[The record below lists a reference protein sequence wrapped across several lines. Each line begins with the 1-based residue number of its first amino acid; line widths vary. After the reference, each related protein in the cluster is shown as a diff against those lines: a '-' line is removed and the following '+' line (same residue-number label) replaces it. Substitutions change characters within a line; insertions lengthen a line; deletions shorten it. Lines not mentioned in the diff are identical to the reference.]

1 MIEEAFMLVLKF
13 CLNNNAMWLRQV
25 CTTFNIFILNYTSKL
40 NICCSFDTNCWK
52 SLTKLIRMMPNLT
65 CLNLILLDDHLISV
79 LESNLALFFQSILR
93 DLLKLTSLG
102 IKYNST
108 GDINANLL
116 TSDIANLTNLTSLS
130 LKIPVTRHF
139 VPIFVNL
146 PKLKSLTFQ
155 FKNIY
160 EPIKPKKYLFIQL
173 ISSFAQTLANS
184 NMTLEKLDLSHNRLK
199 DSEIQLLVP
208 GLNKLI
214 NLISIN
220 FDDNHIT
227 DEGIEMLVP
236 IISKMTKLKTV
247 NFRSNRISFSKY
259 NSFLCILDK
268 LPELT
273 DLNIAD
279 NFIMKDGFLI
289 LLPILAT
296 LTNLTS
302 LSLDSPRQKII
313 KDLLTSSLVKLSNLK
328 CLSLPY
334 TNFEVLEQT
343 LPTLTNLMILNLNSH
358 YITPEELSLL
368 KPSLIRM
375 TSMTSLTLESDEI
388 RGLPGAESLIE
399 IFTSMKNLNFLK
411 IDGFHL
417 GSEGKELLLDIFR
430 TMPKLRYDLGS

>member
-13 CLNNNAMWLRQV
+13 CSNNNAMWLRQV
-25 CTTFNIFILNYTSKL
+25 CTTFNIFVLNYSSKL
-40 NICCSFDTNCWK
+40 NICCSFENNCWK

-65 CLNLILLDDHLISV
+65 CLNLILLDDHFISV
-79 LESNLALFFQSILR
+79 LESNLGLFFHSILR
-93 DLLKLTSLG
+93 DLLKLTSLS
-102 IKYNST
+102 IKYNCT

-116 TSDIANLTNLTSLS
+116 TSDIAKLTNLTSLS

-139 VPIFVNL
+139 VPIFANL
-146 PKLKSLTFQ
+146 PKLKSLQFQ

-160 EPIKPKKYLFIQL
+160 EPIKPKKDLFAQL
-173 ISSFAQTLANS
+173 ISSFSQILANS
-184 NMTLEKLDLSHNRLK
+184 NMTLGKLDLSHNRLK

-208 GLNKLI
+208 GLDKLI

-220 FDDNHIT
+220 FKDNHIT

-236 IISKMTKLKTV
+236 IINKMTKLKAV
-247 NFRSNRISFSKY
+247 NFQSNRISFSKY
-259 NSFLCILDK
+259 NSFLSILHK

-273 DLNIAD
+273 DLNIED
-279 NFIMKDGFLI
+279 NFIMKDGFLV
-289 LLPILAT
+289 LLPIPT

-302 LSLDSPRQKII
+302 LGLDSPRQKII
-313 KDLLTSSLVKLSNLK
+313 KDLLASSLVKLTNLK
-328 CLSLPY
+328 CLSLSY

-358 YITPEELSLL
+358 YIRPEELSLL

-375 TSMTSLTLESDEI
+375 TSMTLESNEI
-388 RGLPGAESLIE
+388 KGLPGAESLIE

-417 GSEGKELLLDIFR
+417 GSEGKELLLDVFR

>member
-1 MIEEAFMLVLKF
+1 MIEESFMLVLKF

-25 CTTFNIFILNYTSKL
+25 CTTFNIFVLNYTSKL

-65 CLNLILLDDHLISV
+65 CLNLILDDHFISV
-79 LESNLALFFQSILR
+79 LESNLALFFHSILR
-93 DLLKLTSLG
+93 DLLKLTSLS
-102 IKYNST
+102 IKYNCT
-108 GDINANLL
+108 GDINVNLL
-116 TSDIANLTNLTSLS
+116 TSDIAKLTNLTSLS

-139 VPIFVNL
+139 VPIFANL
-146 PKLKSLTFQ
+146 PKLKSLQFQ

-160 EPIKPKKYLFIQL
+160 EPIKPKKDLFAQL
-173 ISSFAQTLANS
+173 ISSFSQTLANS
-184 NMTLEKLDLSHNRLK
+184 NMTLGKLDLSHNRLK

-208 GLNKLI
+208 GLDKLI

-220 FDDNHIT
+220 FKDNHIT

-247 NFRSNRISFSKY
+247 NFRSNRIRFSKY
-259 NSFLCILDK
+259 NSFLSILHK

-273 DLNIAD
+273 DLNIGD
-279 NFIMKDGFLI
+279 NFIMKDGFLV
-289 LLPILAT
+289 LLPILST

-302 LSLDSPRQKII
+302 LGIDSPRQKII
-313 KDLLTSSLVKLSNLK
+313 KDLLGSSLVKLTNLK

-375 TSMTSLTLESDEI
+375 TSMTLESDEI

-399 IFTSMKNLNFLK
+399 IFTNMKNLNFLK

-417 GSEGKELLLDIFR
+417 GSEGKELLLDVFR

>member
-13 CLNNNAMWLRQV
+13 CSNNNAMWLRQV
-25 CTTFNIFILNYTSKL
+25 CTTFNIFVLNYSSKL
-40 NICCSFDTNCWK
+40 NICCSFETNCWK

-65 CLNLILLDDHLISV
+65 FLNLILLDDHSV
-79 LESNLALFFQSILR
+79 MESNLALFFQSILSN
-93 DLLKLTSLG
+93 LLKLTSLG
-102 IKYNST
+102 VKYNST

-116 TSDIANLTNLTSLS
+116 TSDIATLTNLTSLS

-139 VPIFVNL
+139 VPIFANL
-146 PKLKSLTFQ
+146 PKLKSLQFQ

-160 EPIKPKKYLFIQL
+160 EPIKPKKDLFAQL

-184 NMTLEKLDLSHNRLK
+184 NMTLGKLDLSHNRLK

-208 GLNKLI
+208 GLDKLI

-220 FDDNHIT
+220 FKDNHIT

-236 IISKMTKLKTV
+236 IINKMTKLKAV
-247 NFRSNRISFSKY
+247 NFQSNRISFSKY
-259 NSFLCILDK
+259 NSFLSILHK

-273 DLNIAD
+273 DLNIED
-279 NFIMKDGFLI
+279 NFIMKDGFLV
-289 LLPILAT
+289 LLPIPT

-302 LSLDSPRQKII
+302 LGLDSPRQKII
-313 KDLLTSSLVKLSNLK
+313 KDLLASSLVKLTNLK
-328 CLSLPY
+328 CLSLSY

-358 YITPEELSLL
+358 YIRPEELSLL

-375 TSMTSLTLESDEI
+375 TSMTLESNEI
-388 RGLPGAESLIE
+388 KGLPGAESLIE

-417 GSEGKELLLDIFR
+417 GSEGKELLLDVFR

>member
-13 CLNNNAMWLRQV
+13 CSKNNTMWLRQV
-25 CTTFNIFILNYTSKL
+25 CTTFNIFVLNYTSKL
-40 NICCSFDTNCWK
+40 NICCSFDTKCWK

-79 LESNLALFFQSILR
+79 LESNLALFFHSILS

-130 LKIPVTRHF
+130 VKISVTRHF
-139 VPIFVNL
+139 VPIFANL

-247 NFRSNRISFSKY
+247 NFQSNRISFSKY

-279 NFIMKDGFLI
+279 NFIMKDRLLI

-313 KDLLTSSLVKLSNLK
+313 KDLLTSSLVKLTNLK

-343 LPTLTNLMILNLNSH
+343 LPILTNLMILNLNSH
-358 YITPEELSLL
+358 YIRPEELSLL

-375 TSMTSLTLESDEI
+375 TSMTSLTLDSAPGKPLISSD
-388 RGLPGAESLIE
+388 SLIE

-417 GSEGKELLLDIFR
+417 GSERKELLLDVFR

>member
-13 CLNNNAMWLRQV
+13 CSNNNAMWLRQV
-25 CTTFNIFILNYTSKL
+25 CTTFNIFVLNYSSKL
-40 NICCSFDTNCWK
+40 NICCSFENNCWK

-65 CLNLILLDDHLISV
+65 CLNVILLDDHFISV
-79 LESNLALFFQSILR
+79 MESNLALFFQSILS

-116 TSDIANLTNLTSLS
+116 TSDIAKLTNLTSLS
-130 LKIPVTRHF
+130 VKISVTRHF
-139 VPIFVNL
+139 VPIFANL

-208 GLNKLI
+208 GLDKLI

-247 NFRSNRISFSKY
+247 NFRSNRIRFSKY
-259 NSFLCILDK
+259 NSFLSIVDK

-273 DLNIAD
+273 DLNIED

-302 LSLDSPRQKII
+302 LGLDSPRQKII
-313 KDLLTSSLVKLSNLK
+313 KDLLGSSLVKLTNLK
-328 CLSLPY
+328 YLSLPY

-343 LPTLTNLMILNLNSH
+343 LPILTNLMILNLNSH
-358 YITPEELSLL
+358 YIRPEELSLL

-375 TSMTSLTLESDEI
+375 TSMTLESNEI
-388 RGLPGAESLIE
+388 KG
-399 IFTSMKNLNFLK
+399 
-411 IDGFHL
+411 
-417 GSEGKELLLDIFR
+417 
-430 TMPKLRYDLGS
+430 

>member
-13 CLNNNAMWLRQV
+13 CSNNNAMWLRQV
-25 CTTFNIFILNYTSKL
+25 CTTFNIFVLNYSSKL
-40 NICCSFDTNCWK
+40 NICCSFETNCWK

-65 CLNLILLDDHLISV
+65 FLNLILLDDHSV
-79 LESNLALFFQSILR
+79 MESNLALFFQSILSN
-93 DLLKLTSLG
+93 LLKLTSLG
-102 IKYNST
+102 VKYNST

-116 TSDIANLTNLTSLS
+116 TSDIATLTNLTSLS

-139 VPIFVNL
+139 VPIFANL
-146 PKLKSLTFQ
+146 PKLKSLQFQ

-160 EPIKPKKYLFIQL
+160 EPIKPKKDLFAQL

-184 NMTLEKLDLSHNRLK
+184 NMTLGKLDLSHNRLK

-208 GLNKLI
+208 GLDKLI

-220 FDDNHIT
+220 FKDNHIT

-236 IISKMTKLKTV
+236 IINKMTKLKAV
-247 NFRSNRISFSKY
+247 NFRSNRIRFSKY
-259 NSFLCILDK
+259 NSFLSILDK

-273 DLNIAD
+273 DLNIGD
-279 NFIMKDGFLI
+279 NFIMKDGFLV
-289 LLPILAT
+289 LLPILAR

-302 LSLDSPRQKII
+302 LGLDSPRQKII
-313 KDLLTSSLVKLSNLK
+313 KDLLASSLVKLTNLK

-334 TNFEVLEQT
+334 TNFEVLEQS
-343 LPTLTNLMILNLNSH
+343 LPTLRNLTILNLNSH
-358 YITPEELSLL
+358 YIRPEELSLL

-375 TSMTSLTLESDEI
+375 TSMTLESDEI

-399 IFTSMKNLNFLK
+399 IFTSMKNLNFIK

-417 GSEGKELLLDIFR
+417 GSEGKELLLDVFR
-430 TMPKLRYDLGS
+430 IIPKLRYDLGS